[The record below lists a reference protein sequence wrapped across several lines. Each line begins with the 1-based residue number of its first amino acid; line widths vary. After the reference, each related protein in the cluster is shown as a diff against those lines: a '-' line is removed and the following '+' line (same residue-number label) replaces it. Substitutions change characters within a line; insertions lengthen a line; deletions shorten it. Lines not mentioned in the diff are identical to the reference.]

1 MRKNFIFGGIIKQI
15 KGAKLSY
22 DSFEDVIEHLVSR
35 WQQTDKIILR
45 QLFPLLAEGKPVFP
59 KRLAELTG
67 KDLVSVEQA
76 LINGRTSRDEEGNVI
91 ELFGI
96 MQMPAR
102 HRIQIGQVCLFS
114 CCALVA
120 QMVPLLL
127 GRTTKIESVDPI
139 SNRLVIL
146 DISPSGIQSVEPLST
161 VGTLVITKQE
171 EVLADVRSAFCMHV
185 HHFSDAESAQEFIIL
200 DSRRYLVTIQQFNE
214 ASRRLFDAIWG

>member
-1 MRKNFIFGGIIKQI
+1 MS
-15 KGAKLSY
+15 L
-22 DSFEDVIEHLVSR
+22 DSFDNLIEHLVSR
-35 WQQTDKIILR
+35 WQHADKTILR
-45 QLFPLLAEGKPVFP
+45 QLFFLLAEGRPVP
-59 KRLAELTG
+59 PSRLAELTG
-67 KDLVSVEQA
+67 KDMVSVEKA

-96 MQMPAR
+96 MQMPSR
-102 HRIQIGQVCLFS
+102 HRIQIGQICLFS

-127 GRTTKIESVDPI
+127 SRSTIIESVDPI
-139 SNRLVIL
+139 SNRLVRL

-171 EVLADVRSAFCMHV
+171 EVLTDVRSAFCMHV
-185 HHFSDAESAQEFIIL
+185 HHFPDAESAQEFIAK

-214 ASRRLFDAIWG
+214 ASRRLCTAIWG

>member
-1 MRKNFIFGGIIKQI
+1 
-15 KGAKLSY
+15 LSY
-22 DSFEDVIEHLVSR
+22 DSFDDVIKHLVSR
-35 WQQTDKIILR
+35 WQQADKIILR
-45 QLFPLLAEGKPVFP
+45 QLFPLLAEGKPVPP
-59 KRLAELTG
+59 KLIADLTG
-67 KDLVSVEQA
+67 KGMVLVEQA

-127 GRTTKIESVDPI
+127 NLPARIESVDPM
-139 SNRLVIL
+139 SNRLVTL
-146 DISPSGIQSVEPLST
+146 DISSSGIQSVKPLST

-185 HHFSDAESAQEFIIL
+185 HHFPDAESAQEFVAN
-200 DSRRYLVTIQQFNE
+200 DSRRYVVTIQQFNE
-214 ASRRLFDAIWG
+214 AARRLCDAIWG

>member
-1 MRKNFIFGGIIKQI
+1 M
-15 KGAKLSY
+15 SY
-22 DSFEDVIEHLVSR
+22 DSFADAIEHLVSR
-35 WQQTDKIILR
+35 WQQADKIILR
-45 QLFPLLAEGKPVFP
+45 PLFPLLAEGKPVSP
-59 KRLAELTG
+59 RRLAELTG

-76 LINGRTSRDEEGNVI
+76 LINGRTSRDEEGNVT

-127 GRTTKIESVDPI
+127 DMTTRIESVDPI
-139 SNRLVIL
+139 SNRLVTL
-146 DISPSGIQSVEPLST
+146 DISPSGIQSVVPLST
-161 VGTLVITKQE
+161 VGTLLITNQE
-171 EVLADVRSAFCMHV
+171 DVLADVRSAFCTHV
-185 HHFSDAESAQEFIIL
+185 HHFQDAESAQEFVAK

-214 ASRRLFDAIWG
+214 ASRRLYTAIWGQHD